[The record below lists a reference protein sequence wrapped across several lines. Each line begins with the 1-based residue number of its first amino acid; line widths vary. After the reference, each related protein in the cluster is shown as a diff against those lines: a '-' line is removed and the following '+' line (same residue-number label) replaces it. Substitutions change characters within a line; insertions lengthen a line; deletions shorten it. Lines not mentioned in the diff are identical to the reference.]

1 MNHDLHKKLNKL
13 QWLKKLCRGV
23 TGFGFI
29 TSAAGNA
36 LHAVPTPI
44 GVAIS
49 LLAPTFLFAAF
60 ELVTRIPM
68 DPDRGWWF
76 KLLRV
81 GGTGS
86 IASITATL
94 SYFHQRDAIFQNT
107 NGDQLAAYLLPV
119 AIDGLMIV
127 GSVSLIELGFQLL
140 KVEAYIAA
148 GNKPPKAQEPEQPK
162 SKDKEPTGR
171 ERIAA
176 IVAKAPE
183 LSIKDIAAAARTS
196 YNYAYSV
203 VKDLRA
209 TTAHEGALELQ
220 EA

>member
-13 QWLKKLCRGV
+13 QWLKKLCRAV
-23 TGFGFI
+23 TGFGFL
-29 TSAAGNA
+29 TSAVGNA

-44 GVAIS
+44 GVGIS

-68 DPDRGWWF
+68 DPDRGRWF
-76 KLLRV
+76 KGLRI

-86 IASITATL
+86 IAAITATL
-94 SYFHQRDAIFQNT
+94 SYFHQRDAIFENT

-140 KVEAYIAA
+140 KVEAYIVA
-148 GNKPPKAQEPEQPK
+148 GNKVPKAQEPELPK
-162 SKDKEPTGR
+162 LKDKEPSKR
-171 ERIAA
+171 ERIAQVLA
-176 IVAKAPE
+176 MAPH
-183 LSIKDIAAAARTS
+183 LSIKEVAAKAETS
-196 YNYAYSV
+196 YNYAHSV
-203 VKDLRA
+203 A
-209 TTAHEGALELQ
+209 TEIRSLNGHRLAPQDA
-220 EA
+220 